1 MPLALAPGLLLL
13 LLLASG
19 ARGALVVSVPSSRVQ
34 TQPGSDVLL
43 GCHFSMGGPV
53 ELMEL
58 VVQWKL
64 GNSLVAEFDNV
75 PSYRRPGASL
85 SREGLQVGNASLLLP
100 RVGGADAGLYTCMV
114 IVPPSRESRQVEL
127 RVEVPPR
134 VSVWDSEVRAGEQKL
149 LTCNVSNFYP
159 GSVSVAWLRD
169 GLVVGGSKTPPG
181 QLGPTGLYSTTS
193 TLPLVPSIPDASA
206 NYACRVEHVALGA
219 PIQAA
224 FRLSVLSPPGL
235 TLLQPLVTLEGQVA
249 LQCRVSGYHPA
260 EITVQWLRDGVPLLS
275 MESPP
280 TEEPD
285 GSFALRSSC
294 ILDRPESSA
303 QANFACRVQHPALAA
318 PLERTAVW
326 IVPTRPKSW
335 KWTWVGTMVLLLLLS
350 LAWVVYRCCHI
361 RMSKIRRGRCWPEGS
376 VTVLWCE
383 VEGRLQATDQLA
395 WARLCPGKEPGPPGE
410 LSEPLL
416 KVELDPHQISTWRCP
431 LRLGRERLMSCLI
444 IPSAGSVHG
453 TFSCTFQPGTA
464 GRRVQERHITLSS
477 AQGGVGITLED
488 RGSQPYVKPM

>member
-1 MPLALAPGLLLL
+1 MPLALAPGLL

-43 GCHFSMGGPV
+43 GCHFFMGVPV

-64 GNSLVAEFDNV
+64 GNRLVAEFDNV

-100 RVGGADAGLYTCMV
+100 RVGGADAGLYTCVV

-127 RVEVPPR
+127 RVEVPPH
-134 VSVWDSEVRAGEQKL
+134 VSVWGTEVRAGEQNL
-149 LTCNVSNFYP
+149 VTCNVSNFYP

-169 GLVVGGSKTPPG
+169 GLVVGGSKTAPS

-193 TLPLVPSIPDASA
+193 ILPLVPSIPEASVS
-206 NYACRVEHVALGA
+206 YACRVQHVALGA
-219 PIQAA
+219 PIQEA
-224 FRLSVLSPPGL
+224 FRLSVLSPPRL
-235 TLLQPLVTLEGQVA
+235 TLLPPLVTLEGQA
-249 LQCRVSGYHPA
+249 TLQCRVSGYHPA

-280 TEEPD
+280 MKEPD
-285 GSFALRSSC
+285 GSFTLRSSC

-303 QANFACRVQHPALAA
+303 QANFACHVQHPALAA

-326 IVPTRPKSW
+326 IVPTSSELLA
-335 KWTWVGTMVLLLLLS
+335 WVLLGIVLVLLLPLL
-350 LAWVVYRCCHI
+350 LARVVYQGCNI
-361 RMSKIRRGRCWPEGS
+361 SMSIDPSGVVWAGGQHHRAVVRGGGP
-376 VTVLWCE
+376 
-383 VEGRLQATDQLA
+383 A
-395 WARLCPGKEPGPPGE
+395 PGHGPAGLGEAAPGE
-410 LSEPLL
+410 
-416 KVELDPHQISTWRCP
+416 
-431 LRLGRERLMSCLI
+431 G
-444 IPSAGSVHG
+444 
-453 TFSCTFQPGTA
+453 
-464 GRRVQERHITLSS
+464 
-477 AQGGVGITLED
+477 AQAA
-488 RGSQPYVKPM
+488 RGAE

>member
-43 GCHFSMGGPV
+43 GCHFSLGVPV

-75 PSYRRPGASL
+75 ASYRRPGASL
-85 SREGLQVGNASLLLP
+85 SQEGLQVGNASLLLP
-100 RVGGADAGLYTCMV
+100 RVGGTDAGLYTCVV

-127 RVEVPPR
+127 RVEVPPH
-134 VSVWDSEVRAGEQKL
+134 VSVWGTEVRAGEQNL
-149 LTCNVSNFYP
+149 VTCNVSNFYP
-159 GSVSVAWLRD
+159 GSVSVTWLRD
-169 GLVVGGSKTPPG
+169 GLVVGGSKTAPS

-193 TLPLVPSIPDASA
+193 ILPLVPSIPEASVS
-206 NYACRVEHVALGA
+206 YACHVQHVALGA
-219 PIQAA
+219 PIQEA
-224 FRLSVLSPPGL
+224 FRLSVLSPPRL
-235 TLLQPLVTLEGQVA
+235 TLLPPLVTLEGQA
-249 LQCRVSGYHPA
+249 TLQCRVSGYHPA

-275 MESPP
+275 MVSPP
-280 TEEPD
+280 MKEPD

-303 QANFACRVQHPALAA
+303 QANFACHVQHPALAA

-326 IVPTRPKSW
+326 IVPTSSELLA
-335 KWTWVGTMVLLLLLS
+335 WVLLGISLGLLLLL
-350 LAWVVYRCCHI
+350 LARVVYRGCNI
-361 RMSKIRRGRCWPEGS
+361 SMSKIHRGQCGPEGS
-376 VTVLWCE
+376 IIVLWCE
-383 VEGRLQATDQLA
+383 VEGRLRATDQLA
-395 WARLCPGKEPGPPGE
+395 WARLRPGKEPGRPGE

-416 KVELDPHQISTWRCP
+416 KGESEQYQISTWRCP

-444 IPSAGSVHG
+444 ICSAGSVHG
-453 TFSCTFQPGTA
+453 PFSCTFQPGTA

-477 AQGGVGITLED
+477 AQGVTPDTDL
-488 RGSQPYVKPM
+488 SSCL

>member
-1 MPLALAPGLLLL
+1 MPLALAPGLLL

-75 PSYRRPGASL
+75 PSYGRPGASL

-127 RVEVPPR
+127 RVEVPPH
-134 VSVWDSEVRAGEQKL
+134 VSVWDTEVRAGERNL
-149 LTCNVSNFYP
+149 VTCNVSNFYP

-169 GLVVGGSKTPPG
+169 GLVVGGSKTAPS
-181 QLGPTGLYSTTS
+181 QQGPTGLYSTTS

-206 NYACRVEHVALGA
+206 NYACQVEHVALGA

-224 FRLSVLSPPGL
+224 FRLSVLSPPRL

-249 LQCRVSGYHPA
+249 LQCLVSGYHPA

-275 MESPP
+275 MESRP
-280 TEEPD
+280 TEEPN

-303 QANFACRVQHPALAA
+303 QANFACHVQHPALAA

-326 IVPTRPKSW
+326 IVPTPTCPSLW
-335 KWTWVGTMVLLLLLS
+335 AAILLGTLLGTLLGLLLLPL
-350 LAWVVYRCCHI
+350 LAWVVYRCCNISMSEI
-361 RMSKIRRGRCWPEGS
+361 RQGWCWLEGS

-383 VEGRLQATDQLA
+383 VEGRLQATDQLV

-416 KVELDPHQISTWRCP
+416 KGELDPHQVSTWRCP
-431 LRLGRERLMSCLI
+431 LWLGRERLMSCLI
-444 IPSAGSVHG
+444 VRPVGSSRK

-477 AQGGVGITLED
+477 AQGVTPDTDL
-488 RGSQPYVKPM
+488 SSSL